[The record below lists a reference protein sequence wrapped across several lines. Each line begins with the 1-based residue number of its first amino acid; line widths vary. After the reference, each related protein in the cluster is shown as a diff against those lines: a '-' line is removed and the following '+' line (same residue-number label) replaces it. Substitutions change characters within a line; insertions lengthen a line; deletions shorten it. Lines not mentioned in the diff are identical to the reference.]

1 MTMIH
6 GAIPT
11 AVALTAVLSISCASP
26 PPSQE
31 KLGKSLTAM
40 KAAQIA
46 AADGRRNDRS
56 GLDGRAAQM
65 VMRGYLGT
73 YDRSQDGGA
82 AAPPQTPPGL
92 KETINAAMPSTS
104 DEAHP

>member
-6 GAIPT
+6 RAIPT

-73 YDRSQDGGA
+73 YDRSQDGGGGCA
-82 AAPPQTPPGL
+82 AADATRTKRDDQRR
-92 KETINAAMPSTS
+92 NAF
-104 DEAHP
+104 DFG